1 MGPFKACS
9 TQEREEGRLTKKT
22 TKNDVEERVTA
33 KGNDVTQSEKRD
45 FASDVLFE

>member
-9 TQEREEGRLTKKT
+9 TQEREEGRLTKK
-22 TKNDVEERVTA
+22 NDIEKGVTA